1 VVSETWDTLERET
14 SPFDWSFYRLRAWGN
29 QCVDLVR
36 KRTLF
41 DWLFRS
47 LATAASIWP
56 ACRYALNAHPS
67 IDKDLDR
74 SPWHCSLERDTH
86 PWIAVHRI
94 AAHPSITVGEST
106 PSDWLGSPCTGDR
119 FRERHALRSPCVE
132 TRPLI
137 AVHRIVRRADT
148 NFDCRWS
155 PCRDPLIAE
164 HTLESP
170 CTTHPSID

>member
-1 VVSETWDTLERET
+1 MSKCYFGADGSLLWFQRRGIPWREKHRPSIDHFTVCAPGVINVSILYGRDNTY
-14 SPFDWSFYRLRAWGN
+14 SFFY
-29 QCVDLVR
+29 
-36 KRTLF
+36 
-41 DWLFRS
+41 WLFRR
-47 LATAASIWP
+47 LAASIWP

-148 NFDCRWS
+148 NFDCR
-155 PCRDPLIAE
+155 
-164 HTLESP
+164 
-170 CTTHPSID
+170 